1 VYGTLSVV
9 LVGLGIAKIDEPALS
24 QTLPHRAV
32 KTPHDCSAS
41 VVTSTYHLTECL
53 RVEVRYERSRVHE
66 VTGQHRQMAV
76 FGPRGSIPHF
86 RRSLLWRDSCGLR

>member
-1 VYGTLSVV
+1 VYGTLGVV

-24 QTLPHRAV
+24 QTLRHRAV
-32 KTPHDCSAS
+32 KTPHDCDAS
-41 VVTSTYHLTECL
+41 VVTGTYHLAECL

-76 FGPRGSIPHF
+76 FGPGGRILHF
-86 RRSLLWRDSCGLR
+86 RPSLLWRDGCGLR